1 MKRTLKLACLA
12 ALSLVA
18 VGCGKKGIVPETTLV
33 AAYVDLEKAYDNGKT
48 VIKAIINALP
58 SDDERSAADSAYEQ
72 GLKWIDVYKDALKPR
87 WAVIA
92 YGGDFT
98 SLGSSQKFS
107 DHVAFAFKVDADEA
121 TLDKIARDELGRDGE
136 GPAGNGGEEQKLDKD
151 KRKEGIVYTLRD
163 GQGYLGLIDEKYL
176 VFSRSKNAFFD
187 MFDLYAGKSKASKDF
202 GSLTGISGN
211 TICRISTAPISS
223 LLKRFELTRDVERFG
238 EDCNDEDLAEMIL
251 GLGAVSLDI
260 GADDEDVGLTLR
272 VACGSS
278 SDAKILDHFFQSIAF
293 SSRVAC
299 NVGAYVTKD
308 PDRFKGVQDER
319 RNIYRE
325 IGSLA
330 RTISTS
336 TGSFIALSHAVE
348 AERDGSEATISCSLG
363 TENFAKLAGEWISN
377 ARKTSVQNAPGT
389 KDPEAKT
396 PERKAP
402 EKKAADKKKTPAAA

>member
-58 SDDERSAADSAYEQ
+58 SDDERSAADSVYEQ
-72 GLKWIDVYKDALKPR
+72 GLKWIDAYKDALKPR

-98 SLGSSQKFS
+98 SLGSSQKIS
-107 DHVAFAFKVDADEA
+107 DHVAFAFKVDSDEA

-136 GPAGNGGEEQKLDKD
+136 GQTGNNGEEQKLDKD
-151 KRKEGIVYTLRD
+151 NRKEGIVYTLRD

-176 VFSRSKNAFFD
+176 IFSRSKNAFFD

-278 SDAKILDHFFQSIAF
+278 SDAKVLDHFFQSIAF
-293 SSRVAC
+293 SSRMAFS
-299 NVGAYVTKD
+299 VGAYVTKD
-308 PDRFKGVQDER
+308 PDRFKDAQDAR
-319 RNIYRE
+319 RNIYCE
-325 IGSLA
+325 IGRLS
-330 RTISTS
+330 RMISSS
-336 TGSFIALSHAVE
+336 TGSFIALSHA
-348 AERDGSEATISCSLG
+348 ATADRDGSEATISCSLS
-363 TENFAKLAGEWISN
+363 TESFAKLAGEWISN
-377 ARKTSVQNAPGT
+377 ARKVS
-389 KDPEAKT
+389 AK
-396 PERKAP
+396 KGP
-402 EKKAADKKKTPAAA
+402 EKKAPEAKAPESKVPEKKVSDKKKPSVAT